1 MAFSLSRLLR
11 NKAHDTNGQ
20 NGDTVEAIISDV
32 ENRPFGVSEN
42 NVLFAGLNEL
52 GGYFFFQTVIVGELH
67 VKSKTGAELVFK
79 GDDFNLKLSSDMPEF
94 ESERSN
100 IKGRSV
106 TKIDFQVEENQVKK
120 LEQAALRSIQINLK
134 KHNLLFSRY
143 ANAEA
148 SNEEE

>member
-20 NGDTVEAIISDV
+20 HGDTVEAIISDV

-52 GGYFFFQTVIVGELH
+52 GGYFFFQTVIVGALH

-106 TKIDFQVEENQVKK
+106 TKIDFQVEESQVKK
-120 LEQAALRSIQINLK
+120 LEQAALRSIQINVK